1 MCQEIIRESLQHKIK
16 NVAGF
21 TEFLLDEILVLRNVQ
36 EMPVEEITKRIE
48 HRSYKMQGYITEYQ
62 VLGKENFSM
71 DEDLE
76 RFLYSYE

>member
-36 EMPVEEITKRIE
+36 EMPVEEITKRLVDLIE
-48 HRSYKMQGYITEYQ
+48 LVGDKQKMILE
-62 VLGKENFSM
+62 VRNLFS
-71 DEDLE
+71 ELK
-76 RFLYSYE
+76 

>member
-36 EMPVEEITKRIE
+36 EMPVEEITKRLVDLIE
-48 HRSYKMQGYITEYQ
+48 LVGDKQKMILE
-62 VLGKENFSM
+62 VRNIFS
-71 DEDLE
+71 ELK
-76 RFLYSYE
+76 